1 MQQQFHD
8 FFENIW
14 KFIND
19 HRLYILTHRVLLSK
33 AALLLSHIFTIHIDI
48 IIFLGEMTSLTC
60 PEQKCTSQAL
70 PTQVKALVSDKNF
83 QLYEKVLLSTT
94 LESMA
99 DIVLCP
105 R

>member
-1 MQQQFHD
+1 
-8 FFENIW
+8 
-14 KFIND
+14 
-19 HRLYILTHRVLLSK
+19 
-33 AALLLSHIFTIHIDI
+33 
-48 IIFLGEMTSLTC
+48 MTSLTC

-105 R
+105 RY

>member
-1 MQQQFHD
+1 MD
-8 FFENIW
+8 E
-14 KFIND
+14 
-19 HRLYILTHRVLLSK
+19 
-33 AALLLSHIFTIHIDI
+33 

-60 PEQKCTSQAL
+60 PEAKCTSQAL